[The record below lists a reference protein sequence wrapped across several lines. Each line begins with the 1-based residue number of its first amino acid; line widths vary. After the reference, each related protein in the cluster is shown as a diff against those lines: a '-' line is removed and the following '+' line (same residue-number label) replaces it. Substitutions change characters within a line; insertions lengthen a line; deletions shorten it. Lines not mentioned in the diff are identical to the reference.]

1 MRVIDFLKRNSN
13 LIFWKVP
20 VAVLLTAMF
29 CLTVIQ
35 RIEITSL
42 RNDLAAL
49 QFSRTAVRREHLQD
63 MNSRMLFIEQQ
74 LILLRADYLK
84 HLDWGSKQTDLVNT
98 RLDRINV
105 ILLEVKRKVEE
116 QRGWWQRGRKQQ

>member
-13 LIFWKVP
+13 LLFWKVP

-84 HLDWGSKQTDLVNT
+84 HLEWGSKQTDLVNA

-105 ILLEVKRKVEE
+105 VLFEVKKKVEE
-116 QRGWWQRGRKQQ
+116 QRGWWQRGRKQ